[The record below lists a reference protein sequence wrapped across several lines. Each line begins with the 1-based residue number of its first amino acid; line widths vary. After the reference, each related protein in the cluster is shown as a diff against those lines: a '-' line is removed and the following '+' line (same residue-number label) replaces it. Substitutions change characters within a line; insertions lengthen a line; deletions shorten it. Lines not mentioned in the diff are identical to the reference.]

1 MQFFEIRTR
10 PITDLMVTKELA
22 LLAPQSSVLI
32 EEKKTLFFHQLFP
45 PGHNKTGQ
53 LYVMLTLPFLA
64 CSQAT
69 PDLPLLRQGVHP
81 RRARVDRR
89 RHQGADGQ
97 RPRGHEP
104 DLHDRVREEV
114 PADGAVQ
121 LYGV

>member
-1 MQFFEIRTR
+1 
-10 PITDLMVTKELA
+10 
-22 LLAPQSSVLI
+22 
-32 EEKKTLFFHQLFP
+32 
-45 PGHNKTGQ
+45 
-53 LYVMLTLPFLA
+53 MLTLIPYLA

-104 DLHDRVREEV
+104 DLHDRVCEEV
-114 PADGAVQ
+114 PADGEV
-121 LYGV
+121 